1 MRGPQIFVRV
11 AVCWQTGAFRISQ
24 MRHVVETGIC
34 AAVLLFR
41 ILPVRF
47 TMPISIAPPR
57 NCDPPMQLLLPLA
70 SIHEVRLS
78 SGDAEARVQ
87 GRWRFAMAVI
97 SAALSLAW
105 CVGASWFFA
114 GDSAVHMLLGMGMI
128 CAVGAGSFVYVSLIV
143 LTCAFFMCCCFFD
156 LWTRSVQ
163 LANRPGLSSGHVH
176 MGQEQVQ
183 TYAMALLLVALMCLF
198 ALTDIRRQQRERF
211 RRQYMQER
219 LRVER
224 EERRT
229 CKWRPKTD

>member
-1 MRGPQIFVRV
+1 
-11 AVCWQTGAFRISQ
+11 
-24 MRHVVETGIC
+24 
-34 AAVLLFR
+34 
-41 ILPVRF
+41 
-47 TMPISIAPPR
+47 
-57 NCDPPMQLLLPLA
+57 MQLLLPLA

-163 LANRPGLSSGHVH
+163 LANRQGLSSGHVH